1 MAKTNYGKGITNLL
15 NELND
20 AVVAAT
26 PRERVDGAA
35 VYELPLS
42 EIFPNPRQ
50 PRKTFNDAALKELAD
65 SIREHGIIQPLVL
78 RQDETGKY
86 IIVAG
91 ERRFRAA
98 KLLGLATVPCIVKQ
112 IDDQKAREISLIENL
127 QREDLNPIEAAEA
140 LKELMD
146 MYKLTQEQLA
156 AKIGKAR
163 PSITNTLRLLQLTPA
178 VISMVK
184 EDKISGGHARCLIP
198 IYDPEAQLSFAVR
211 AYEEKMSVRQL
222 EFEVKYFL
230 HPELKPRQER
240 KPRTPLSLE
249 LRSLINDMKY
259 VFGTKVSAV
268 GNDTKGRLYIDYYTP
283 DDLQRIFELVEKL
296 K

>member
-20 AVVAAT
+20 AAVAQT
-26 PRERVDGAA
+26 PTQNVDGAS
-35 VYELPLS
+35 VYELPVS
-42 EIFPNPRQ
+42 EIFPNPKQ
-50 PRKTFNDAALKELAD
+50 PRKTFNEAALKELAD

-78 RQDETGKY
+78 RTDETGKY

-91 ERRFRAA
+91 ERRYRAA
-98 KLLGLATVPCIVKQ
+98 KLLGLLKVPCIVKQ

-127 QREDLNPIEAAEA
+127 QREDLNAIEAAEA
-140 LKELMD
+140 LKELME

-163 PSITNTLRLLQLTPA
+163 PSITNTLRLLQLTPE

-198 IYDPEAQLSFAVR
+198 IYDAAAQLAFAVR

-222 EFEVKYFL
+222 EFEVKYYL
-230 HPELKPRQER
+230 HPELKPKQER
-240 KPRTPLSLE
+240 KSRSPLTLE

-268 GNDTKGRLYIDYYTP
+268 GNNTKGRIYIDYYTP
-283 DDLQRIFELVEKL
+283 EDLQRIFELIEKN